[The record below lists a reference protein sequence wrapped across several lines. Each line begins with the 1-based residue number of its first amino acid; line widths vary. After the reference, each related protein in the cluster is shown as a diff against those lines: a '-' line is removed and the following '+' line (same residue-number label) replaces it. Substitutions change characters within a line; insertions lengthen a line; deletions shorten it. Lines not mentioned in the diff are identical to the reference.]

1 MTLFESIAGRPL
13 KFLNL
18 DTSRPISRQLLRVWV
33 LTLSNFRPY
42 NFKISVT
49 EWFLFWLNHSFLWIS
64 VNAVPGGPP
73 PDLGEM
79 GGRLRKDGELKV
91 QSHETNA
98 KTKVRYVFVFDQ
110 LILMCKPSKG
120 DHYAFKEQLQV
131 KQQCIWIKFIC
142 WIHRLG
148 KFTHSHFILYKSYL
162 LTYM

>member
-1 MTLFESIAGRPL
+1 M
-13 KFLNL
+13 K
-18 DTSRPISRQLLRVWV
+18 
-33 LTLSNFRPY
+33 
-42 NFKISVT
+42 
-49 EWFLFWLNHSFLWIS
+49 HSFLIS

-131 KQQCIWIKFIC
+131 KQQCI
-142 WIHRLG
+142 
-148 KFTHSHFILYKSYL
+148 
-162 LTYM
+162 